1 MDPEKLDV
9 DMINDGLKTV
19 IVGSNVIVFNSTSS
33 TNDIVWQYSTN
44 PKNNGLAV
52 FAEHQEA
59 GRGRRG
65 NRWISKPG
73 QSILLSILLVN
84 HKCLPQLLTLGSAVA
99 IAETIKNCCGLEA
112 RIKWPNDI
120 IISGKKVAGILLES
134 RVNNGQTSFVIGI
147 GINCSQDETFFTDS
161 DFQIPGTSIDMESKE
176 KIDRNVLART
186 LLTKLDKWIGT
197 EQGNGNKIIEKW
209 RQLSSQLGHRITLE
223 YNHQRFTG
231 NCIGV
236 DPAEGLILQLE
247 NGGVRMFEAAHTSIV
262 RHL

>member
-9 DMINDGLKTV
+9 DIINDGLKTV
-19 IVGSNVIVFNSTSS
+19 IVGNNIIVFNNTSS
-33 TNDIVWQYSTN
+33 TNDIAWQYSTN
-44 PKNNGLAV
+44 PKNNGLAI
-52 FAEHQEA
+52 FAEHQDA

-65 NRWISKPG
+65 NKWISRPG
-73 QSILLSILLVN
+73 QSILLSVLLVG
-84 HKCLPQLLTLGSAVA
+84 HKCHPQLLTLGSAVA

-120 IISGKKVAGILLES
+120 IISEKKAAGILLES
-134 RVNNGQTSFVIGI
+134 RVNNGQTNFVIGI
-147 GINCSQDETFFTDS
+147 GINCGHDKTFFEDS
-161 DFQIPGTSIDMESKE
+161 DFQMPGTSIYIESRKE
-176 KIDRNVLART
+176 INRNILART
-186 LLTKLDKWIGT
+186 LLTKLDEWIGIG
-197 EQGNGNKIIEKW
+197 QSNGDKIIEKW

-247 NGGVRMFEAAHTSIV
+247 NGGVRIFEAAHTSIL